1 MSVPAGALW
10 RSRADRVLGTL
21 AAFAEL
27 RARLLW
33 RRMRGRAGV
42 PELVARVVIWLAVI
56 PLGILFGLLT
66 GSAAY
71 YSVRAGTGMRATLSA
86 TTLFFGVWTAWTS
99 LSLTMTERE
108 TIDLR
113 RYLVYPIAPWKLTA
127 YGLVA
132 SVLGDP
138 FSFFWCLMLG
148 GAFVGAA
155 VARPGAWVLLLA
167 LAHLL
172 FAVAVVAMTAA
183 MQEVLARLLRRRGF
197 RTVGIAAIYG
207 GLAGLAAW
215 TTAEHRSPWDAL
227 RLLGFLRYAMYPAYL
242 AEGGVIELYAGHVAR
257 ALPWIAGLAAAGIGT
272 AWAAHRMAL
281 ASALSGETGGARAA
295 ATGAAG
301 WRLPGRLGGA
311 LEKEGK
317 YLLRNPLTGVLA
329 LVTPV
334 MAGVVAWK
342 LAPRIPPEAGDAI
355 RMLPL
360 VSFAMYAHLVTEVFY
375 LNAFGWERGG
385 GRLWFLAPVRP
396 ERVLLAKNAVAYAC
410 SLALFALGAVAFVAV
425 GGPPPPWGLPAA
437 LALHAGAAPWV
448 AGAGNLVSILNPRP
462 LPFTLQGGGSLSPL
476 STLAGV
482 TILSGVAGIFSL
494 PALVAIRLESPA
506 LLLAGWTALGLAG
519 AAVYAWALP
528 RAGALLVA
536 RREALLDAVA
546 GDEG

>member
-1 MSVPAGALW
+1 MPAEALA
-10 RSRADRVLGTL
+10 RSGVDRLLGTL

-33 RRMRGRAGV
+33 RRLRGRAGV
-42 PELVARVVIWLAVI
+42 PELVARVAIWLTVI
-56 PLGILFGLLT
+56 PLGLLFGALT
-66 GSAAY
+66 GSGAF
-71 YSVRAGTGMRATLSA
+71 YSVRAATGIRATLSA

-108 TIDLR
+108 NVDLR
-113 RYLVYPIAPWKLTA
+113 RFLVYPVAPWKLTA
-127 YGLVA
+127 YGMVA

-167 LAHLL
+167 LAHLF
-172 FAVAVVAMTAA
+172 FAVATVAMTAGI
-183 MQEVLARLLRRRGF
+183 QEVLARLLRKRGF

-215 TTAEHRSPWDAL
+215 TTAEHRSPWEAL
-227 RLLGFLRYAMYPAYL
+227 RLLGFLRYAMYPAFL
-242 AEGGVIELYAGHVAR
+242 AEGGVIELYAGHAVR
-257 ALPWIAGLAAAGIGT
+257 SLPWIAGLAGAGTFT
-272 AWAAHRMAL
+272 AWGAHRL
-281 ASALSGETGGARAA
+281 ALSAAMSGESGGPRAA

-301 WRLPGRLGGA
+301 WRLPGRLGAA

-342 LAPRIPPEAGDAI
+342 LSPRIPPEAGDAV
-355 RMLPL
+355 RMVPL
-360 VSFAMYAHLVTEVFY
+360 LSFAMYAHLVTEVFY
-375 LNAFGWERGG
+375 LNGFGWERGG
-385 GRLWFLAPVRP
+385 GRLWFLAPVGP

-410 SLALFALGAVAFVAV
+410 SFALFVLGATALVAV

-437 LALHAGAAPWV
+437 LALHAGAAPLLL
-448 AGAGNLVSILNPRP
+448 GAGNLVSVLNPRA
-462 LPFTLQGGGSLSPL
+462 LPFSLQGGGSLSPL

-482 TILSGVAGIFSL
+482 AILSGVSAIFAL
-494 PALVAIRLESPA
+494 PALVAIRLESPG
-506 LLLAGWTALGLAG
+506 LLVAGWTALGLAG
-519 AAVYAWALP
+519 VAVYAWTLP
-528 RAGALLVA
+528 RAAALLVA
-536 RREALLDAVA
+536 RREAVLDAVA
-546 GDEG
+546 GEEG